1 MALDDL
7 LRAIEVEAD
16 EERLLVERERSAA
29 ATSIIEA
36 ATQEAA
42 AVEVELAMAPE
53 GAALAEAERERALA
67 RLQAAD
73 TVRGAREE
81 AFASLL
87 GRIRDELA
95 ALRGSDGYPA
105 VFRTLVVESRAA
117 LPEGRVLRVDRRD
130 ADLAASTARDLQVD
144 AILDTWGG
152 VELAADDGRT
162 VRNTL
167 EERLVNADQLLRGR
181 FAHWL
186 DTEAGTESAG
196 AP

>member
-29 ATSIIEA
+29 ATAIIEA
-36 ATQEAA
+36 ARLEAA
-42 AVEVELAMAPE
+42 AVEVELARAPE

-67 RLQAAD
+67 RLQAAG

-81 AFASLL
+81 AFVSLL
-87 GRIRDELA
+87 GRIRDELD

-105 VFRTLVVESRAA
+105 VFRALVTESRAA
-117 LPEGRVLRVDRRD
+117 LPEGLVLRVDRRD
-130 ADLAASTARDLQVD
+130 ADLAASIAGDLRVD
-144 AILDTWGG
+144 AVLDTWGG
-152 VELAADDGRT
+152 VELVGDDGRT

-181 FAHWL
+181 FAQWL
-186 DTEAGTESAG
+186 DTEAGTEPAG

>member
-36 ATQEAA
+36 ATQEAS

-73 TVRGAREE
+73 TVRGGPRW
-81 AFASLL
+81 
-87 GRIRDELA
+87 
-95 ALRGSDGYPA
+95 RGSRSG
-105 VFRTLVVESRAA
+105 
-117 LPEGRVLRVDRRD
+117 
-130 ADLAASTARDLQVD
+130 
-144 AILDTWGG
+144 
-152 VELAADDGRT
+152 
-162 VRNTL
+162 
-167 EERLVNADQLLRGR
+167 
-181 FAHWL
+181 
-186 DTEAGTESAG
+186 AGCSPG
-196 AP
+196 C